1 MSDQI
6 EAIAN
11 FGHRP
16 RRLVTNWGTWE
27 VSLPESTGAVT
38 LRLNRD
44 EQTGAIT
51 PSAHDAQGNA
61 IEAEFVRLD
70 GDGGVQ

>member
-1 MSDQI
+1 MSEQI
-6 EAIAN
+6 EATAD

-27 VSLPESTGAVT
+27 VRLPVAGLVT
-38 LRLNRD
+38 MKLTRD

-51 PSAHDAQGNA
+51 PSAHDGQGNA

-70 GDGGVQ
+70 GEGGVQ

>member
-1 MSDQI
+1 MSEQI
-6 EAIAN
+6 EAKAD

-27 VSLPESTGAVT
+27 VRLPVAGLVT
-38 LRLNRD
+38 MKLTRD
-44 EQTGAIT
+44 EQSGTIT
-51 PSAHDAQGNA
+51 PSAHDAQGNP

-70 GDGGVQ
+70 GEGGVQ